1 MGSMDAPKF
10 VFITCQVGAEAAVKA
25 ELARKWPA
33 FRFAYSRP
41 GFLTFKLPMGA
52 ALADD
57 FDLHSVFARA
67 YGFSLG
73 KSLGTTLADRLGH
86 LKQLLADRQFECLHV
101 WQRDLYEPGHR
112 GYEPAMT
119 ELAKETDVAIREC
132 VELT

>member
-25 ELARKWPA
+25 EIARKWPA

-41 GFLTFKLPMGA
+41 GFLTFKLPGGET
-52 ALADD
+52 LADD

-73 KSLGTTLADRLGH
+73 KATGETVEERANQVWQLAGERKFDRL
-86 LKQLLADRQFECLHV
+86 HV
-101 WQRDLYEPGHR
+101 LQRD
-112 GYEPAMT
+112 
-119 ELAKETDVAIREC
+119 
-132 VELT
+132 